1 MAGDTS
7 FGVSKGSTIHFN
19 AHQVEWQE
27 VNGQAR
33 RMARCIV
40 SPSGK
45 PVWLCVEEP
54 NIEIKQQ
61 EPSHIGYLYE
71 LPIPVPI
78 RAGETIGYLGLYE
91 VPESTN
97 GGRSN
102 RHQVHIELF
111 TDDPSVMQLVQSTE
125 WKEKDFNLIDGSESD
140 GAVDPAKIA
149 PFFSNIY
156 RHLTADNDESITL
169 SKLESEIDSLDNF
182 DKMKGM
188 VVKHNSEWWVPT
200 SKTMMERFKRACKS
214 NCVTAHE

>member
-125 WKEKDFNLIDGSESD
+125 WKEKGFNLIDGSESD

-156 RHLTADNDESITL
+156 RHLTADNDESLTL
-169 SKLESEIDSLDNF
+169 IHKSHAVN
-182 DKMKGM
+182 GM
-188 VVKHNSEWWVPT
+188 
-200 SKTMMERFKRACKS
+200 
-214 NCVTAHE
+214 